1 MIEFQ
6 RINWI
11 ISYLFK
17 DEMNV
22 IENLQTWIQQTQTF
36 KIKHIQKQTL
46 VMFYNLFI
54 IYTHRLIFCVGVE
67 INVLLT
73 GIFIDFKI
81 KYYVNRIFLYVKQ
94 FLQELVNRNVI
105 NKHSNSDSITEQIDF
120 DISIVFNIINSDGFD
135 EDAAF

>member
-1 MIEFQ
+1 
-6 RINWI
+6 
-11 ISYLFK
+11 
-17 DEMNV
+17 
-22 IENLQTWIQQTQTF
+22 
-36 KIKHIQKQTL
+36 
-46 VMFYNLFI
+46 MFYNLFI